1 MSKKKPTTS
10 QTITKIFSSRK
21 ILLDLAKA
29 RGFDVDNY
37 TSFTISEV
45 LVLHNNKQLDMLV
58 TNNETNRKIY
68 YKYHH
73 EVKLRSVHIE
83 DYIEDL
89 FSVEEILEEGDEI
102 IIVTKDRTNDALKNL
117 LKLEYTRNSNYVNVY
132 NLNNYLY
139 NILDNNLVPDH
150 KTLTQER
157 KEEIALEYNI
167 VNDTQWPEIS
177 RFDPV
182 AMAIG
187 LRPGKV
193 VEITR
198 NSPTALETKYY
209 RFCK

>member
-10 QTITKIFSSRK
+10 QTISKIFSSRK

-37 TSFTISEV
+37 DSFTISEI
-45 LVLHNNKQLDMLV
+45 LILHNNKQLDMLV
-58 TNNETNRKIY
+58 TNEESGQKIY

-73 EVKLRSVHIE
+73 EVKLRGTHVE

-89 FSVEEILEEGDEI
+89 FSVEEILDEGDEI

-139 NILDNNLVPDH
+139 NILENNLVPDH
-150 KTLTQER
+150 KTLTTEK
-157 KEEIALEYNI
+157 KEEIATEYNI
-167 VNDTQWPEIS
+167 INDTQWPEIS

-209 RFCK
+209 RMCK